1 MSALLAAEALRIEA
15 GGKLLCSGLTWRP
28 ARGEF
33 WCVLGRNGAG
43 KSTLL
48 HTLAGLLQPAS
59 GHVLL
64 QGERL
69 DALRPQQLARLRGL
83 LEQQQF
89 DAFSSSVLET
99 VISGRYPYQSGA
111 GWESADDRRLALQ
124 ALATVGLAQSA
135 DEDVRTLSGGERQR
149 VALATLLAQDP
160 QLLLLDEPT
169 AHQDAAAQIA
179 EMQLLRELALQPGAG
194 RTVIAACHDLNLA
207 ARFTTHALILGS
219 GRHWLGTV
227 AEVLT
232 APILQQAFGCGFR
245 IIDSGHGRLFVPVPA
260 GPRQASVE
268 RFGVPPGSA
277 PTMAN
282 GSRAE

>member
-59 GHVLL
+59 GHILL

-124 ALATVGLAQSA
+124 ALAAVGLTPSA
-135 DEDVRTLSGGERQR
+135 DKDVRTLSGGERQR
-149 VALATLLAQDP
+149 VALATLLTQDP

-179 EMQLLRELALQPGAG
+179 VMQLLRELALQPGAG

-260 GPRQASVE
+260 GPDPADGE
-268 RFGVPPGSA
+268 KFGVPPGSA
-277 PTMAN
+277 PTTAN